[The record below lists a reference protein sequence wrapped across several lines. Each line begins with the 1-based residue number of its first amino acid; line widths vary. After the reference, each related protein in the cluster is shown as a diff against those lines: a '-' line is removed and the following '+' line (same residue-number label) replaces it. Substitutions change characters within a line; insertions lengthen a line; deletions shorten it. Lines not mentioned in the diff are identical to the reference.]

1 MIRKPSDL
9 RIRFNLKFSNVI
21 IFILIG
27 VVVLYTFY
35 SSLRIPKDNS
45 IEINESD
52 GLERLED
59 SKVEDSRLNDYSK
72 WPDYFKFTSEYL
84 EYLKKQNNL
93 MNDFCIRKY
102 FENKNQTSIE
112 DLESILNIWQRNK
125 NADCRYLYKMFRKI
139 YEIKFKSGKLSM
151 SDKLSD
157 KVKSWLNNDLNLLNQ
172 AYAQV

>member
-93 MNDFCIRKY
+93 MNDFFIRKY
-102 FENKNQTSIE
+102 FENKNQTSI
-112 DLESILNIWQRNK
+112 
-125 NADCRYLYKMFRKI
+125 
-139 YEIKFKSGKLSM
+139 
-151 SDKLSD
+151 
-157 KVKSWLNNDLNLLNQ
+157 
-172 AYAQV
+172 